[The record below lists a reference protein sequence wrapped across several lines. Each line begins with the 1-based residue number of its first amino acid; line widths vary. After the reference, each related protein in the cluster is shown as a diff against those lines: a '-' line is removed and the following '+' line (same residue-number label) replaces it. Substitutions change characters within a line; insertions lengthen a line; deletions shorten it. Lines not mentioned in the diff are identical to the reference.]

1 MRRLRA
7 NVQVWAEGGPR
18 QRGDGETGLWGNEVG
33 WVGFVCGFGADHY
46 IFVNRAARMFGKRLS
61 FSAFSPNRQFAD
73 FFGNIHS
80 IRKILHLF
88 FCFSDYT
95 REALSTG
102 RKTVDQLR

>member
-46 IFVNRAARMFGKRLS
+46 IFVNRAARMFGKCLS
-61 FSAFSPNRQFAD
+61 FSVFFAEKAVFR
-73 FFGNIHS
+73 FFWKHS
-80 IRKILHLF
+80 
-88 FCFSDYT
+88 
-95 REALSTG
+95 
-102 RKTVDQLR
+102 